1 MGRQLQGW
9 CSYPL
14 LLTLLLPRLCTKFI
28 LIQNF
33 FMKKLLLLLILSFF
47 SAQGFTASCPEGT
60 KENKNGKCVPA
71 HEPVK
76 GEQLLIQPDGQ
87 MMPPIDGSA
96 PLGGHAPGTSPQD
109 PPIEGKKY
117 LAEGWEDHGII
128 LKAKDV
134 GLNSQG
140 VGWGDPT
147 AILLPDGRIRLYVLA
162 ERLGIRSLISS
173 DGLQFELEKGTRI
186 RQPVSHPEIAK
197 NPAGGYRLFYGSDDQ
212 SKSAISNDG
221 LNFTV
226 ESGSRFSASV
236 IDSPTLSPISYYD
249 TKQGY
254 FRGYV
259 SDLPGPGTGPGVHGV
274 YSLHSEDLVHWL
286 LKGLVIGGRGEKGV
300 MPEPINRESEASL
313 SMSAEAPSVYDHG
326 DGTADIYFC
335 FNMLSPHLGGPTG
348 VFKTTVDGES
358 YSKPELI
365 VSGCDPNVIQLRNGT
380 FVMYYGD
387 YDPKEGGYVLAI
399 TR

>member
-1 MGRQLQGW
+1 MKYLL
-9 CSYPL
+9 SYFL
-14 LLTLLLPRLCTKFI
+14 AV
-28 LIQNF
+28 
-33 FMKKLLLLLILSFF
+33 LLLIAA
-47 SAQGFTASCPEGT
+47 SASWAVCPEGT
-60 KENKNGKCVPA
+60 KDNNKGEC
-71 HEPVK
+71 EPVQEPVN
-76 GEQLLIQPDGQ
+76 GEQLPIQPSGQ

-96 PLGGHAPGTSPQD
+96 PLGGHAPGLSPQG
-109 PPIEGKKY
+109 PPVEGKKY
-117 LAEGWEDHGII
+117 LADGWEDHGII

-226 ESGSRFSASV
+226 EPGSRFSASV
-236 IDSPTLSPISYYD
+236 IGTSTISPISYYD
-249 TKQGY
+249 TKLGY

-259 SDLPGPGTGPGVHGV
+259 SDLPGPPGTGSGPGVHGV
-274 YSLHSEDLVHWL
+274 YSLRSEDLVHWQL
-286 LKGLVIGGRGEKGV
+286 EGLVIGGRGEEGAN
-300 MPEPINRESEASL
+300 PEPINRESEASL

-348 VFKTTVDGES
+348 VFKTTVDGER

-365 VSGCDPNVIQLRNGT
+365 VSGCDPNVIRLRNGT

-387 YDPKEGGYVLAI
+387 YDPKEGGYILAI

>member
-1 MGRQLQGW
+1 MKYLL
-9 CSYPL
+9 SYFL
-14 LLTLLLPRLCTKFI
+14 AV
-28 LIQNF
+28 
-33 FMKKLLLLLILSFF
+33 LLLIAA
-47 SAQGFTASCPEGT
+47 SASWAVCPEGT
-60 KENKNGKCVPA
+60 KDNNKGECVPVQ
-71 HEPVK
+71 EPVN
-76 GEQLLIQPDGQ
+76 GEQLPIQPGVQ

-96 PLGGHAPGTSPQD
+96 PLGGHAPGLSPQG
-109 PPIEGKKY
+109 PPVEGKKY
-117 LAEGWEDHGII
+117 LADGWEDHGII

-140 VGWGDPT
+140 AGWGDAS
-147 AILLPDGRIRLYVLA
+147 AIILPDGRIRLYVLA
-162 ERLGIRSLISS
+162 GQQYGIRSLISG
-173 DGLQFELEKGTRI
+173 DGLQFELEKGIRI
-186 RQPVSHPEIAK
+186 PQPVSHPEIAR

-212 SKSAISNDG
+212 SKSAISHDG

-226 ESGSRFSASV
+226 EPGSRFSASV
-236 IDSPTLSPISYYD
+236 IGTSTISPISYYD

-259 SDLPGPGTGPGVHGV
+259 SDLPGPPGTGSGPGVHGV
-274 YSLHSEDLVHWL
+274 YSLRSEDLVHWQL
-286 LKGLVIGGRGEKGV
+286 EGLVIGGRGEEGAN
-300 MPEPINRESEASL
+300 PEPINRESEASL

-348 VFKTTVDGES
+348 VFKTTVDGER

-365 VSGCDPNVIQLRNGT
+365 VSGCDPNVIRLRNGT

-387 YDPKEGGYVLAI
+387 YDPKEGGYILAI